1 MTLRKGIQFR
11 RGGQGSMKSSLR
23 KDLRPEGR
31 IRITQSEWPKEGERK
46 VRQVEGIAWE
56 RL

>member
-1 MTLRKGIQFR
+1 
-11 RGGQGSMKSSLR
+11 MKSSLR

-31 IRITQSEWPKEGERK
+31 IRMTQSEWPKEGKRK